1 MLYGAVE
8 HWLSGALVNVGD
20 MIYDHKI
27 GLPCTKAPMSRVEF
41 RDSIPAYITCT
52 QTVPYEICNT
62 CTFTKLSETVVVY
75 ASVRKPGFA
84 YRFSYMYFREG
95 QWLKQGA
102 HLTKPGWSKPHT
114 HSNPTNLALFRH
126 KITLYR
132 FNQGAH
138 TFAGG
143 SNWSRGLSPRA
154 PSL

>member
-1 MLYGAVE
+1 MYGAVE

-84 YRFSYMYFREG
+84 IIDLVTCTLEKERKESSIVAA
-95 QWLKQGA
+95 A
-102 HLTKPGWSKPHT
+102 HFKAIGTIP
-114 HSNPTNLALFRH
+114 
-126 KITLYR
+126 
-132 FNQGAH
+132 
-138 TFAGG
+138 
-143 SNWSRGLSPRA
+143 
-154 PSL
+154 